1 MERKKKLRF
10 LQLLL
15 LLAATLIIV
24 FTYSKR
30 DNELQDKIISKETEK
45 KIQKQI
51 ASQSE
56 DGDIFFNIEYT
67 GLDLAGNRYI
77 LKSEEA
83 FSKKSNQ
90 EIVELKTVEAAFY
103 FKDNTVLKIYSN
115 TGKYNNKTLDMSF
128 FGDVKALYEDSRL
141 FAQKAEYSNSK
152 SYLKI
157 SEKVKIN
164 DTKGTMV
171 ADKLFF
177 DIKKQTLNIAS
188 FEDKKVNTN
197 IVVKWKKDLE
207 Y

>member
-10 LQLLL
+10 LQLFLL
-15 LLAATLIIV
+15 IAATLIIV

-152 SYLKI
+152 SYLEI

-197 IVVKWKKDLE
+197 IIVK
-207 Y
+207 

>member
-10 LQLLL
+10 LQLIL
-15 LLAATLIIV
+15 LLAATLIIF

-90 EIVELKTVEAAFY
+90 EIVELKIVEAAFY

-152 SYLKI
+152 SYLEI

>member
-10 LQLLL
+10 LQLIL

-90 EIVELKTVEAAFY
+90 EIVELKIVEAAFY

-152 SYLKI
+152 SYLEI

-197 IVVKWKKDLE
+197 IVVK
-207 Y
+207 

>member
-10 LQLLL
+10 LQLIL

-30 DNELQDKIISKETEK
+30 DNELQDKIISKKTKK

-152 SYLKI
+152 SYLEI

-197 IVVKWKKDLE
+197 IVVK
-207 Y
+207 

>member
-10 LQLLL
+10 LQLIL

-152 SYLKI
+152 SYLEI

-188 FEDKKVNTN
+188 FEDKKVN
-197 IVVKWKKDLE
+197 KKIIFK
-207 Y
+207 

>member
-10 LQLLL
+10 LQLIL

-90 EIVELKTVEAAFY
+90 EIVELKIVEAAFY

-152 SYLKI
+152 SYLEI

>member
-90 EIVELKTVEAAFY
+90 EIVELKIVEAAFY

-152 SYLKI
+152 SYLEI

>member
-152 SYLKI
+152 SYLEI

-177 DIKKQTLNIAS
+177 DIKKQTLNIAA

-197 IVVKWKKDLE
+197 IVVK
-207 Y
+207 

>member
-10 LQLLL
+10 LQLIL

-152 SYLKI
+152 SYLEI

-197 IVVKWKKDLE
+197 IIVK
-207 Y
+207 

>member
-10 LQLLL
+10 LQLIL

-197 IVVKWKKDLE
+197 IVVK
-207 Y
+207 

>member
-10 LQLLL
+10 LQLIL
-15 LLAATLIIV
+15 LLAATLIIF

-152 SYLKI
+152 SYLEI

-197 IVVKWKKDLE
+197 IVVK
-207 Y
+207 

>member
-10 LQLLL
+10 FQLFLL
-15 LLAATLIIV
+15 IAATLVIV

-152 SYLKI
+152 SYLEI

-164 DTKGTMV
+164 DKKGTMV

-197 IVVKWKKDLE
+197 IIVKWKKDLE

>member
-1 MERKKKLRF
+1 MMERKKKLRL
-10 LQLLL
+10 LQLVLL
-15 LLAATLIIV
+15 IAATLVIV
-24 FTYSKR
+24 FTYSKK
-30 DNELQDKIISKETEK
+30 DSELENKIISKETEK

-51 ASQSE
+51 ATQSE

-90 EIVELKTVEAAFY
+90 EIVNLKTVQAFFY
-103 FKDNTVLKIYSN
+103 FKDDTVLKIYSKS
-115 TGKYNNKTLDMSF
+115 GIYNNKTLDMSF
-128 FGDVKALYEDSRL
+128 SGDVEAVYEDSL
-141 FAQKAEYSNSK
+141 LYAQKAEYSNSE
-152 SYLKI
+152 SYLEI

-197 IVVKWKKDLE
+197 ITLK
-207 Y
+207 

>member
-10 LQLLL
+10 LQLIL
-15 LLAATLIIV
+15 LLAATLIIF

-152 SYLKI
+152 SYLEI

>member
-1 MERKKKLRF
+1 M
-10 LQLLL
+10 

-152 SYLKI
+152 SYLEI

-197 IVVKWKKDLE
+197 IVVK
-207 Y
+207 

>member
-30 DNELQDKIISKETEK
+30 DNELKDKIISKETEK

-56 DGDIFFNIEYT
+56 DGDIFT

-152 SYLKI
+152 SYLEI

-197 IVVKWKKDLE
+197 IVVK
-207 Y
+207 